1 MTNPFDLT
9 NKRILIT
16 GASSG
21 IGRATAQLVSQLNG
35 KVIATGRDHKRLES
49 TMTSLEGK
57 GHVCRSFDLTEV
69 DSISEWMLDLAS
81 GGRLDGLVHM
91 AGIHGVRP
99 LKVTDAAFVNQILN
113 VNITTAIGLARGLRH
128 KKVRGSNSSIV
139 FASSVAAIAGE
150 AGISAYSASKG
161 AIISLTRSLAIE
173 LAREKIRVNCVSP
186 SIVKTEMTEKFQELF
201 TPEQLQA
208 VEDKHP
214 LGTGEPVDVA
224 NLVAFLLSDASRWMT
239 GSNIVIDG
247 GYSAQ

>member
-1 MTNPFDLT
+1 MINPSDLT

-35 KVIATGRDHKRLES
+35 QVIATGRDRERLES
-49 TMTSLEGK
+49 TLATLEGE
-57 GHVCRSFDLTEV
+57 GHVCQPFDLTKV
-69 DSISEWMLDLAS
+69 DAISEWMLELAS

-99 LKVTDAAFVNQILN
+99 LKVTDAAFVDQIFNIN
-113 VNITTAIGLARGLRH
+113 VKSAIGLARGLRH

-186 SIVKTEMTEKFQELF
+186 SIVKTEMTEKFHESF
-201 TPEQLQA
+201 TPEQLKA
-208 VEDKHP
+208 IEDKHP
-214 LGTGEPVDVA
+214 LGTGQPIDVA